1 MMTLETISIEKSFQS
16 PVSCKDG
23 VPSKTL
29 PPVASQPAW
38 PAAVERFLRR
48 MTQAGLFGHELIGRF
63 FANLYRN
70 CRSEKTIKSYR
81 TTLFGFIAFLKSNGK
96 QHIET
101 VTRED
106 LSAYVEYE
114 QDRGMSPSTVNTR
127 TRAIYSF
134 LQFFADRDVIHPK
147 VLSRKIRI
155 KIPEALPRAIDPEDI
170 RLLLGAIDNT
180 RDRAMILVL
189 LRTGMRIGELL
200 NTTLEDLN
208 LKEKRIEI
216 YQAQKNRVGRVVY
229 ISDDARAALKR
240 WLTYR
245 PPKGPYVFYGQR
257 GGPLTYETARTHFAK
272 YVDKAGLAHKG
283 YTLHCLR
290 HTFASELLNA
300 GMRLECLQQ
309 LLGHSSI
316 EMTRRYARLTDNT
329 RKEEYFRAMRVIERG
344 GINGHYRDHHSLP
357 QVSEAAQLLAAYD

>member
-1 MMTLETISIEKSFQS
+1 MMTLETISIEKNFQS
-16 PVSCKDG
+16 PVSHQDER
-23 VPSKTL
+23 PSKAV
-29 PPVASQPAW
+29 PPVANQPTR
-38 PAAVERFLRR
+38 PAALERFLRR
-48 MTQAGLFGHELIGRF
+48 MTQEGLLGHELIGRF
-63 FANLYRN
+63 FANLFHN
-70 CRSEKTIKSYR
+70 CRSENTIRSYQ
-81 TTLFGFIAFLKSNGK
+81 TALFGFMAFLKSNGK

-134 LQFFADRDVIHPK
+134 LQFFTDRDVVHPK
-147 VLSRKIRI
+147 VLTRKIRI

-170 RLLLGAIDNT
+170 RLLLAAIGHT

-200 NTTLEDLN
+200 HTTLEDLN

-216 YQAQKNRVGRVVY
+216 YQAQKNRVGRVVN
-229 ISDDARAALKR
+229 IRDDARAVLKR
-240 WLTYR
+240 WLRYR
-245 PPKGPYVFYGQR
+245 PPKGPYVFCGQR
-257 GGPLTYETARTHFAK
+257 GGPLAYETARTVFNK
-272 YVDKAGLAHKG
+272 YVEKAGLSHKG

-309 LLGHSSI
+309 LLGHQSI

-329 RKEEYFRAMRVIERG
+329 RKEEYFRAMRVIEKG
-344 GINGHYRDHHSLP
+344 GINGYYRDHHSLP
-357 QVSEAAQLLAAYD
+357 QVSEAAQLLVAYD